1 MDMSETTNTTTAS
14 LSAFWD
20 YKYQDDAHNALR
32 TATHAQLRITFDT
45 DAEQA
50 EFLALF
56 PKSVGVKPIKCS
68 SCDYEGQKPGA
79 SFHADFRSKKGNEV
93 NETGIKRFL
102 KLIECGGDRIE
113 FVAPKAVNKFDT
125 LAEALTA
132 IGA

>member
-1 MDMSETTNTTTAS
+1 MDMSETTTTTAH

-20 YKYQDDAHNALR
+20 YKSQDDAHNALR
-32 TATHAQLRITFDT
+32 TATHAKLHITFDT

-50 EFLALF
+50 DFLALF
-56 PKSVGVKPIKCS
+56 PKSVGVKAIKCS
-68 SCDYEGQKPGA
+68 SSDYEGQKPGA

-113 FVAPKAVNKFDT
+113 FVAPRAVNKFDT

-132 IGA
+132 IGD